1 MESMD
6 NEHHSTIHSRLDRLD
21 IMMGYLEEI
30 KTSKAMGNSF
40 ASTTTSSATGTT
52 TTTTTTTTSEGALG
66 NSSVNSSP
74 KSITDVVTET
84 QKKGSLLDRV
94 NHLENRVMKLSL
106 QVEKENQE
114 DKSLKS
120 NKENKKHKK
129 GLKHLVKSCVNG
141 GDVMTKD

>member
-6 NEHHSTIHSRLDRLD
+6 NEHHSTILSRLDRLD

-30 KTSKAMGNSF
+30 KTSKATGNSF
-40 ASTTTSSATGTT
+40 AS
-52 TTTTTTTTSEGALG
+52 TTTTTTSEGALG

-114 DKSLKS
+114 DKSF

-129 GLKHLVKSCVNG
+129 GLKQLVKSCVNG